1 LEYVAGKQPQEIFN
15 EIKNR
20 VKSMAIVHEKLYLS
34 QDLSK
39 VDFHDYLTTLIDNLY
54 RSYSVSLAKI
64 TLKLEV
70 ENVSLN

>member
-1 LEYVAGKQPQEIFN
+1 
-15 EIKNR
+15 
-20 VKSMAIVHEKLYLS
+20 MAIVHEKLYLS